1 MAVLKIEVLKE
12 IVEKL
17 PDDFEVEFK
26 DREDSVFPV
35 SDEITVKIDD
45 KKLVLK
51 LY

>member
-1 MAVLKIEVLKE
+1 MAVLDIEVLKE

-17 PDDFEVEFK
+17 PDDFTVEFK
-26 DREDSVFPV
+26 DRKGSVSRV
-35 SDEITVKIDD
+35 SDEVTVKVSE

>member
-1 MAVLKIEVLKE
+1 MAILNIEILKS

-17 PDDFEVEFK
+17 PDDFTVEFK
-26 DREDSVFPV
+26 DRKCSVSPV
-35 SDEITVKIDD
+35 SDEVTVKVSE